1 MAMIKTLIALSVC
14 TLTLAACG
22 GGGGGGSASRAD
34 PPMMQPQAQKP
45 TQKPASPMQPKTQP
59 QTQKPT
65 QKPASPIQPKKP
77 TQEKTADY
85 TQGTPSSLKNAQ
97 DALNKLRLNGGALNG
112 VQEQIRP
119 TDVFITVTNPLE
131 EPNNEPNND
140 PTDFTPVSGL
150 DLSLLPIAAQDTKAK
165 EAWQNG
171 WTGKGVKTA
180 IVDDFTRTHRT
191 LQQPHGTM
199 VRAVAWQIAPEA
211 DMGAYHIDLQ
221 FSATVENGIDTIYGR
236 AATAFAKAEAEDA
249 HIVNASFGVD
259 PYTFRSRPANINLSA
274 YAARLL
280 QQPGFTKIIAPATDT
295 TGYHAD
301 MLFVFAAGNGARQC
315 QKRTLDSCTIDGTAL
330 LKRRE
335 TEPQAGD
342 RLIFV
347 GSLADDGNDMA
358 DYSYTAGKL
367 QNDFI
372 VAHDDIWQRAD
383 GAGTSFAAPRVTGAA
398 ALVRHKFPNLN
409 GPQLKQV
416 LLQTADDLGVKGVDE
431 TFGYGKLNVLG
442 ALSPIGGLTR

>member
-22 GGGGGGSASRAD
+22 GGGGGLASRAD

-45 TQKPASPMQPKTQP
+45 TQKPAP
-59 QTQKPT
+59 
-65 QKPASPIQPKKP
+65 PIQPKKP

-119 TDVFITVTNPLE
+119 TDVFITVTNPSE
-131 EPNNEPNND
+131 EPNND
-140 PTDFTPVSGL
+140 PTDFTAPVRGL
-150 DLSLLPIAAQDTKAK
+150 ELSLLPIAAQDTKAK

-171 WTGKGVKTA
+171 WMGKGVKTA

-221 FSATVENGIDTIYGR
+221 FSAAVENGIDTIYGR

-259 PYTFRSRPANINLSA
+259 PYTFRSPPANINLSA

-315 QKRTLDSCTIDGTAL
+315 QKPTLDVCTIDGTAL

-347 GSLADDGNDMA
+347 GSLADDGNEMA
-358 DYSYTAGKL
+358 KYSYTVGKL